1 MNISF
6 NKNILCKNDSLS
18 ISQSITITI
27 CVQLLK
33 DFLTKFTHIK
43 FKRSKFYCFIP
54 IILAAVVH
62 YGLVIGSIKLAVVTL
77 VPIDKRNI
85 A

>member
-1 MNISF
+1 M
-6 NKNILCKNDSLS
+6 C
-18 ISQSITITI
+18 TIAERVLNHLPTL
-27 CVQLLK
+27 VLNSK
-33 DFLTKFTHIK
+33 DLN
-43 FKRSKFYCFIP
+43 FIP

-77 VPIDKRNI
+77 VPIDERNI

>member
-1 MNISF
+1 MVLNS
-6 NKNILCKNDSLS
+6 
-18 ISQSITITI
+18 
-27 CVQLLK
+27 K
-33 DFLTKFTHIK
+33 DLN
-43 FKRSKFYCFIP
+43 FIP